1 MVDASTLGA
10 PAVPTVQAGEGTSG
24 SGQLQT
30 STSESQCA
38 WIFKEGGAE
47 TTRLMNLINLEMLK
61 SSAVKK
67 LTSTAK
73 PVSMPAANHES
84 LKKQIKNEFARSMGL
99 MSIGGG
105 ATGDGEQ
112 GGKEAH
118 QDQDGQKPF
127 KKGQQKKSQSGNQ
140 VVGFCLPAYRRLNP
154 AFETDL
160 RLFIHRLISVSPNH
174 RLKK

>member
-99 MSIGGG
+99 MSIGG
-105 ATGDGEQ
+105 EQ
-112 GGKEAH
+112 LVTE
-118 QDQDGQKPF
+118 
-127 KKGQQKKSQSGNQ
+127 NR
-140 VVGFCLPAYRRLNP
+140 VERRLIRIKMDKNLLRKDNKRNRSL
-154 AFETDL
+154 ETKWWGFVYL
-160 RLFIHRLISVSPNH
+160 LTGV
-174 RLKK
+174 

>member
-10 PAVPTVQAGEGTSG
+10 PAVPTAPAGEGTSG

-38 WIFKEGGAE
+38 WVFKDGGAE
-47 TTRLMNLINLEMLK
+47 TTRLMNLIYLEMLK

-73 PVSMPAANHES
+73 PVSMPAATHES

-99 MSIGGG
+99 MSIGGQG

-112 GGKEAH
+112 GGKDV
-118 QDQDGQKPF
+118 QDQDGHKTL
-127 KKGQQKKSQSGNQ
+127 KKGQQKKLQSGNPSGG
-140 VVGFCLPAYRRLNP
+140 V
-154 AFETDL
+154 
-160 RLFIHRLISVSPNH
+160 LFIGVDVKDLTGVSVSGY
-174 RLKK
+174 RCFKLD